1 MVRDFPSDCAKE
13 RIPMPAPATP
23 KPELLAPAGDRA
35 SLEAAVRAGADA
47 VYFGLQGFNAR
58 ARATNFDA
66 AELASTMRWL
76 HEHGARGYVT
86 LNTLVFDAELPS
98 VEAAV
103 RACAEAGVD
112 AVIVQDLGVARL
124 ARAIAPGLAIHA
136 STQMTCTDASSVEL
150 AREVGA
156 TRVILARELSL
167 DDIAKVRRG
176 TDVEVE
182 VFVHGALCISYSGQ
196 CLTSEAIGGRSAN
209 RGACAQA
216 CRLPYELVVDGELVD
231 TADRAYLLSPEDLET
246 SALVPDLVK
255 LGVSSLKI
263 EGRLKGPEY
272 VGATTRLYRKAIDAA
287 AGEGAA
293 PSDDERNAALQ
304 TFTRGSGPGF
314 FTGADHQR
322 LVEGRACD
330 HRGLEIGVL
339 RSVEPFRGRVSVV
352 IDLDTELAKGDGILV
367 EGGFAS
373 EGEVGGRVW
382 ALAVIEGSARDAR
395 VMETREVERA
405 PAGTTAYAW
414 LGPDV
419 KLDVDHRANADAR
432 AKADARANRNSDA
445 HRQADTKARAAG
457 RRIFRTSAP
466 ALAKKILGDLAHAP
480 ARTRLDL
487 RIAGRIGEPFVLE
500 GRTADGKFARVTG
513 DALIEQAR
521 SAPLDEA
528 AVREKLA
535 KLGDS
540 PFELGA
546 LEVGLEAGTI
556 VPISSLNR
564 ARRALVSALAETASV
579 QHATTAASY
588 TDLLARALPPADRK
602 PKGGLFVLC
611 RNIEQATA
619 AIDAGADGVY
629 LDFLELTGT
638 GEALRVLRER
648 GAFVGVAPPRIR
660 KPGEEKIDRYVS
672 SLAPDAILVRGLG
685 ALRELSSPG
694 VNASTAG
701 AERRPVAIGDFSL
714 NVTNRLTAAEVL
726 GRGLAAFTPSFDL
739 DAAQL
744 IDLVAAS
751 PSGPAFGPWAEV
763 IVHHPMALFHMEH
776 CVIAALLSKGKD
788 YRTCGRPC
796 DLHQVSLRDRA
807 GMDHP
812 VEADVGCRN
821 TVFHARPQSAVQL
834 LPQLAAAGVTRFRI
848 ELVRENA
855 ADVTRLVAAYRRAIE
870 APARAHDVWAELRT
884 GDTGGGYGVVK
895 GSLRIVS

>member
-1 MVRDFPSDCAKE
+1 MASLS
-13 RIPMPAPATP
+13 P
-23 KPELLAPAGDRA
+23 KPELLAPAGDRDA
-35 SLEAAVRAGADA
+35 LEAAVRAGADA

-66 AELASTMRWL
+66 AELGATMRWL

-86 LNTLVFDAELPS
+86 LNTLVFDAELAS

-167 DDIAKVRRG
+167 EDIAKVKRG

-216 CRLPYELVVDGELVD
+216 CRLPYELVVDGELRD

-246 SALVPDLVK
+246 SALVPDLVRV
-255 LGVSSLKI
+255 GVSCLKI

-287 AGEGAA
+287 TGTGEA
-293 PSDDERNAALQ
+293 PTEDERRAALQ

-314 FTGADHQR
+314 FPGADHQR

-330 HRGLEIGVL
+330 HRGLEVGALRGVE
-339 RSVEPFRGRVSVV
+339 SFRGHMTLVV
-352 IDLDTELAKGDGILV
+352 ELAVDLARGDGILV

-382 ALAVIEGSARDAR
+382 TLSVAGND
-395 VMETREVERA
+395 VERA
-405 PAGTTAYAW
+405 KAGETAHVW

-419 KLDVDHRANADAR
+419 RLSGELGR
-432 AKADARANRNSDA
+432 
-445 HRQADTKARAAG
+445 KARETS
-457 RRIFRTSAP
+457 RRVFRTSAP
-466 ALAKKILGDLAHAP
+466 AVAKKILNELEQAP
-480 ARTRLDL
+480 ARTRLDM
-487 RIAGRIGEPFVLE
+487 RIAGRVGEPFVLE
-500 GRTADGKFARVTG
+500 GRTAARGFARVTG
-513 DALIEQAR
+513 DANIEEAR
-521 SAPLDEA
+521 SAPLDA
-528 AVREKLA
+528 KALRDKLG

-540 PFELGA
+540 PFELGS
-546 LEVGLEAGTI
+546 LDVGLPAGTI
-556 VPISSLNR
+556 VPVSSLNR
-564 ARRALVSALAETASV
+564 ARRALVEALAVTAVV
-579 QHATTAASY
+579 QHPTTSVSY
-588 TDLLARALPPADRK
+588 TDLLGAALPPSGRR
-602 PKGGLFVLC
+602 PRSGLFVLC
-611 RNIEQATA
+611 RNLEQATA
-619 AIDAGADGVY
+619 ALDAGADGVY

-638 GEALRVLRER
+638 GEALRLLRER

-660 KPGEEKIDRYVS
+660 KPGEEKIDRYVT
-672 SLAPDAILVRGLG
+672 SLAPDAMLVRGLG
-685 ALRELSSPG
+685 ALRELSHG
-694 VNASTAG
+694 AAAG
-701 AERRPVAIGDFSL
+701 PRPVAIGDFSL

-744 IDLVAAS
+744 LDLVGPSAS
-751 PSGPAFGPWAEV
+751 GVAFGPWAEV
-763 IVHHPMALFHMEH
+763 ILHHPMALFHMEH
-776 CVIAALLSKGKD
+776 CVIAALLSEGRD
-788 YRTCGRPC
+788 HRTCGRPC
-796 DLHQVSLRDRA
+796 DRHQVSLRDRA
-807 GMDHP
+807 GVDHP

-834 LPQLAAAGVTRFRI
+834 LPQLAAAGVARFRI

-855 ADVTRLVAAYRRAIE
+855 ADVMRLVGAYRRAIE

-884 GDTGGGYGVVK
+884 EGGYGVVK
-895 GSLRIVS
+895 GSLRILS

>member
-1 MVRDFPSDCAKE
+1 MASSLSPSRSLA
-13 RIPMPAPATP
+13 
-23 KPELLAPAGDRA
+23 PELLAPAGDRA
-35 SLEAAVRAGADA
+35 ALEAAVRAGANA

-66 AELASTMRWL
+66 AELGATMQWL
-76 HEHGARGYVT
+76 HQHGARGYVT

-124 ARAIAPGLAIHA
+124 ARAVAPNLPIHA

-167 DDIAKVRRG
+167 EDIANVKRG

-216 CRLPYELVVDGELVD
+216 CRLPYELVVDGEIVD
-231 TADRAYLLSPEDLET
+231 TQDRAYLLSPEDLES

-255 LGVSSLKI
+255 VGVSSLKI

-287 AGEGAA
+287 VGEGSA
-293 PSDDERNAALQ
+293 PSEDERRAALQ
-304 TFTRGSGPGF
+304 TFTRGSGTGF
-314 FTGADHQR
+314 FEGVDHQR

-330 HRGLEIGVL
+330 HRGLEVGVL
-339 RSVEPFRGRVSVV
+339 RGIEPFRGRTSVV
-352 IDLDTELAKGDGILV
+352 VELEMDLGRGDGILV
-367 EGGFAS
+367 EGGYAS

-382 ALAVIEGSARDAR
+382 AIAVDG
-395 VMETREVERA
+395 REVERA
-405 PAGTTAYAW
+405 EAGTTAYVW

-419 KLDVDHRANADAR
+419 KLEV
-432 AKADARANRNSDA
+432 KG
-445 HRQADTKARAAG
+445 RAAIASAEK
-457 RRIFRTSAP
+457 RRVFRTSDP
-466 ALAKKILGDLAHAP
+466 TGAKKILADLSHAP

-487 RIAGRIGEPFVLE
+487 RIAGSVGEPFVLE
-500 GRTADGKFARVTG
+500 GRAASGAFARVTG
-513 DALIEQAR
+513 DAKIEEAR
-521 SAPLDEA
+521 SAPLDA
-528 AVREKLA
+528 AALREKLG

-546 LEVGLEAGTI
+546 LDVALPPGTI
-556 VPISSLNR
+556 VPVSSLNR
-564 ARRALVSALAETASV
+564 ARRSLVAALGESAAVS
-579 QHATTAASY
+579 HPTTGVSY
-588 TDLLARALPPADRK
+588 TELLSAAVPPVDRR
-602 PKGGLFVLC
+602 PAGGLFVLC
-611 RNIEQATA
+611 RNVEQATA

-638 GEALRVLRER
+638 GEALRLLRER

-660 KPGEEKIDRYVS
+660 KPGEEKIDRYLG
-672 SLAPDAILVRGLG
+672 SLAPDALLVRGLG

-694 VNASTAG
+694 MNGIITG
-701 AERRPVAIGDFSL
+701 DERQRPVAIGDFSL

-744 IDLVAAS
+744 MELVGAGS
-751 PSGPAFGPWAEV
+751 NGGVAFGPWAEV

-776 CVIAALLSKGKD
+776 CVIAALLSEGRD

-796 DLHQVSLRDRA
+796 DRHQVSLRDRA

-834 LPQLAAAGVTRFRI
+834 LPQLVTAGVRRFRI
-848 ELVRENA
+848 ELVREKA
-855 ADVTRLVAAYRRAIE
+855 ADVTRLVNAYRRAIE

-884 GDTGGGYGVVK
+884 GDTGNGYGVVK

>member
-1 MVRDFPSDCAKE
+1 MASTPSRSGAGAK
-13 RIPMPAPATP
+13 R
-23 KPELLAPAGDRA
+23 PELLAPAGDRA
-35 SLEAAVRAGADA
+35 ALEAAVRAGADA
-47 VYFGLQGFNAR
+47 VYFGLTGFNAR
-58 ARATNFDA
+58 ARATNFDV
-66 AELASTMRWL
+66 AELAATMRWL

-86 LNTLVFDAELPS
+86 LNTLVFDAELAG

-124 ARAIAPGLAIHA
+124 ARAVAPALPIHA

-167 DDIAKVRRG
+167 DDIEKVRSG

-216 CRLPYELVVDGELVD
+216 CRLPYELVVDGEL
-231 TADRAYLLSPEDLET
+231 ARKEESAYLLSPEDLET
-246 SALVPDLVK
+246 SVLVPDLVR

-272 VGATTRLYRKAIDAA
+272 VGATTKLYRHAIDAA
-287 AGEGAA
+287 VGDGAA
-293 PSDDERNAALQ
+293 PTEDERRAALQ

-314 FTGADHQR
+314 FRGVDHQR

-330 HRGLEIGVL
+330 HRGLEIGTL
-339 RSVEPFRGRVSVV
+339 RGVESFRGRPALVV
-352 IDLDTELAKGDGILV
+352 EVTMNLAKGDGILV

-373 EGEVGGRVW
+373 EGELGGRVW
-382 ALAVIEGSARDAR
+382 ALAVNG
-395 VMETREVERA
+395 REVDRA
-405 PAGTTAYAW
+405 SAGDTAHVW

-419 KLDVDHRANADAR
+419 HVASLPAAR
-432 AKADARANRNSDA
+432 RV
-445 HRQADTKARAAG
+445 
-457 RRIFRTSAP
+457 FRTGDP
-466 ALAKKILGDLAHAP
+466 AGAKKIQLELETSAR
-480 ARTRLDL
+480 RTRLDL
-487 RIAGRIGEPFVLE
+487 RIAGHVGEPFVLE
-500 GRTADGKFARVTG
+500 GRTAAGAFARVTG
-513 DALIEQAR
+513 DANIEQAR
-521 SAPLDEA
+521 SVPLDA
-528 AVREKLA
+528 AALREKLG
-535 KLGDS
+535 KLGDT

-546 LEVGLEAGTI
+546 LDVGLATGTI

-564 ARRALVSALAETASV
+564 ARRALVAALSEAAVTSHPTTSV
-579 QHATTAASY
+579 SY
-588 TDLLARALPPADRK
+588 TQLVERAAPPAERRAEA
-602 PKGGLFVLC
+602 GLFVLC
-611 RNIEQATA
+611 RNVEQALA
-619 AIDAGADGVY
+619 AAAAGASGVY

-638 GEALRVLRER
+638 GDAVRLLRER

-660 KPGEEKIDRYVS
+660 KPGEEKIDRYVA

-685 ALRELSSPG
+685 ALRELPRDG
-694 VNASTAG
+694 AG
-701 AERRPVAIGDFSL
+701 PMAIGDFSL

-726 GRGLAAFTPSFDL
+726 GRGLVAFTPSFDL

-744 IDLVAAS
+744 VDLLGASKGEAGAAA
-751 PSGPAFGPWAEV
+751 AFGPWAEV
-763 IVHHPMALFHMEH
+763 VVHHPMALFHMEH
-776 CVIAALLSKGKD
+776 CVFAALLSDGKD

-796 DLHQVSLRDRA
+796 DRHQISLRDRA
-807 GMDHP
+807 GVDHP

-821 TVFHARPQSAVQL
+821 TVFHAKPQSAVQL
-834 LPQLAAAGVTRFRI
+834 MPQLAAAGVARFRI
-848 ELVRENA
+848 ELVRESA
-855 ADVTRLVAAYRRAIE
+855 ADVTRLVTAYRRAIE

-884 GDTGGGYGVVK
+884 PGVGDGYGVVK